1 MTIADDPFASLAA
14 ALVDAQDQLLA
25 LYELATMTSESLD
38 RATCVDPILDRATS
52 ILEADE
58 LVFSTE
64 GFSEALADGHHVVD
78 LAIEGGDDHVG
89 LLRATRSASPFGTA
103 DRKLLR
109 AVAHMA
115 LSAVRTAEM
124 HEDAIGQAIVRKDHD
139 AASQLAV
146 LALPKWRPSIDGL
159 SFFARTDPAKTAGG
173 DLFTF
178 AEDGP
183 QLHFVVGD
191 VSGKGLPAA
200 MVMSTIISAA
210 NAALNSHG
218 EDPVRTLRE
227 IDTWVYDYLDT
238 SGLFCTI
245 IAGSINAETGLLRV
259 ANAGHS
265 PVVLVRDGVPEMLEA
280 SAPPIGVLPLEVTAL
295 NANVHQLS
303 PNDRFVVCSDGFTE
317 QVDPDGHMYGEDRL
331 MEQLAD
337 PTRVAC
343 DHGDALFETLDAFGD
358 GAPQSDDRTLVLV
371 DYRNQRATDLE
382 EAA

>member
-1 MTIADDPFASLAA
+1 MSIADDPVGSLAA

-25 LYELATMTSESLD
+25 LYELATMTNESLD
-38 RATCVDPILDRATS
+38 RATCVDPILRRATS
-52 ILEADE
+52 ILEADS
-58 LVFSTE
+58 LIFSTE
-64 GFSEALADGHHVVD
+64 PFADAVADGQQVVD
-78 LAIEGGDDHVG
+78 LEVEGGDGHIG
-89 LLRATRSASPFGTA
+89 LLRATRMENPFGTA
-103 DRKLLR
+103 DLKLLR

-124 HEDAIGQAIVRKDHD
+124 HEEAVGQAIVRKDHD

-146 LALPKWRPSIDGL
+146 LALPKWRPVIDGL

-178 AEDGP
+178 AEDGS

-218 EDPVRTLRE
+218 EDPVRTLRA
-227 IDTWVYDYLDT
+227 IDTWVYDYLNT

-245 IAGSINAETGLLRV
+245 IAGSINVETGVLRL

-265 PVVLVRDGVPEMLEA
+265 PVVLVRDGSPEMLEA
-280 SAPPIGVLPLEVTAL
+280 SAPPIGVLPLDMTAL
-295 NANVHQLS
+295 AADDHQLF
-303 PNDRFVVCSDGFTE
+303 PNDRFAVCSDGFTE
-317 QVDPDGHMYGEDRL
+317 QVDPDGDMYGEDRL
-331 MEQLAD
+331 MEQLAS
-337 PTRVAC
+337 TRVIAA
-343 DHGDALFETLDAFGD
+343 DHGDQLFGTLDTFGD
-358 GAPQSDDRTLVLV
+358 GAPQSDDRTLVLI
-371 DYRNQRATDLE
+371 DYRNQQASDLE